1 MKKLIIASIMLLT
14 TACSANFTKTGE
26 NSFSPYSAGCNFSV
40 YTTNPNKPFDE
51 VGLVEFVQQPIIG
64 FPASLSQAKDQA
76 APLVCQNGGNG
87 LLVWESNG
95 FGQYL
100 KATIIRFKEA
110 G

>member
-1 MKKLIIASIMLLT
+1 MKKIIIASITLLM

-26 NSFSPYSAGCNFSV
+26 NSFAPLAQGCNFSI
-40 YTTNPNKPFDE
+40 YTTSPKKEFE
-51 VGLVEFVQQPIIG
+51 EIGLVEFIPDFLG
-64 FPASLSQAKDQA
+64 AFPRSLSSAKEKA

-95 FGQYL
+95 LGQYL
-100 KATIIRFKEA
+100 KATIIRFTEA